1 MHRNNVRTNGGAV
14 YETQYTSFDQLPDLM
29 AQVLAEL
36 NKLVAPYERLS
47 RIELMANEFQ
57 KTPKRSIKRFLYSH

>member
-1 MHRNNVRTNGGAV
+1 
-14 YETQYTSFDQLPDLM
+14 
-29 AQVLAEL
+29 
-36 NKLVAPYERLS
+36 LS